1 MSRDSG
7 NGRDMRNRIA
17 QIAARLMAVDGVS
30 DYSLAKRKAARQA
43 GAPDTR
49 NLPNNDEVEQAL
61 RTYQQLY
68 QADEQAARL
77 HHLRRNAREMMQR
90 LVQFN
95 PFLSGSVLSGSAG
108 KYAAIEIHLFAD
120 SVKDVEMFLI
130 NRQIP
135 YRSRDRR
142 VYLGEAVRNVPLFL
156 LSTDQADFELTVL
169 EPRDLRRQMRS
180 TAEGRPLERVRID
193 WLDSTL
199 VDAETGSG
207 S

>member
-1 MSRDSG
+1 
-7 NGRDMRNRIA
+7 MRNRIA

-30 DYSLAKRKAARQA
+30 DYALAKRKAARQA

-49 NLPNNDEVEQAL
+49 NLPNNEEVEQAL
-61 RTYQQLY
+61 RAYQQLY
-68 QADEQAARL
+68 QADEQTARL
-77 HHLRRNAREMMQR
+77 NHLRHNAREMMR
-90 LVQFN
+90 LLAPFN

-142 VYLGEAVRNVPLFL
+142 VFLGEEIRNAPLFL

-169 EPRDLRRQMRS
+169 EPRDLRQQMRA

-199 VDAETGSG
+199 GEAGAATDN
-207 S
+207 

>member
-1 MSRDSG
+1 
-7 NGRDMRNRIA
+7 MRNRIA

-30 DYSLAKRKAARQA
+30 DYALAKRKAARQA

-49 NLPNNDEVEQAL
+49 NLPNNEEVEQAL
-61 RTYQQLY
+61 RSYQQLY
-68 QADEQAARL
+68 QADEQTARL
-77 HHLRRNAREMMQR
+77 NHLRHNARDMMR
-90 LVQFN
+90 LLAPFN

-142 VYLGEAVRNVPLFL
+142 VFLGEEIRNAPLFL

-169 EPRDLRRQMRS
+169 EPRDLRQQMRA

-199 VDAETGSG
+199 GGAGTATDN
-207 S
+207 